1 MDVSVRPTRYRKVYA
16 QISQNARI
24 LIYRLWSRPHVARAL
39 ASPITLVSM
48 LRAVIEPLLRKEG
61 VKRGLL
67 HGLGSFFILGV
78 LILLLVHPSTFS
90 PAQTI
95 LVSILML
102 MSVTALLVMDLF
114 D

>member
-1 MDVSVRPTRYRKVYA
+1 MDVSVRPTRCRKVYA

-24 LIYRLWSRPHVARAL
+24 LFYRLWSRPHVARAH
-39 ASPITLVSM
+39 ASAITLVSM
-48 LRAVIEPLLRKEG
+48 LRDVIEPLLHKEG

-67 HGLGSFFILGV
+67 LGLGSFLILGV
-78 LILLLVHPSTFS
+78 LILLLVSPSTFS